1 MFCAG
6 PKLWLHL
13 VPLQKL
19 LCCHKNQFYWMQI
32 IFLSDTKCLRLPQ
45 YVNRCLVW
53 HKKIWTAQNILGPV
67 NSLAGIGSWSAC
79 KHYNKDLSKN
89 RKASQP
95 WLPSQESYAFI
106 APSVFSHISEF
117 LPWIKMNSPD
127 VSTVVFYAMFFYG
140 SKIRPNALVKYQLL
154 WMGPICFGQVQIILY
169 RSKL

>member
-1 MFCAG
+1 M
-6 PKLWLHL
+6 
-13 VPLQKL
+13 
-19 LCCHKNQFYWMQI
+19 
-32 IFLSDTKCLRLPQ
+32 
-45 YVNRCLVW
+45 
-53 HKKIWTAQNILGPV
+53 

-95 WLPSQESYAFI
+95 WLPPQESYAFL

-140 SKIRPNALVKYQLL
+140 SKMILDRPNALVKYQLL

>member
-1 MFCAG
+1 MTLNKLSILG
-6 PKLWLHL
+6 HPKLL
-13 VPLQKL
+13 
-19 LCCHKNQFYWMQI
+19 
-32 IFLSDTKCLRLPQ
+32 
-45 YVNRCLVW
+45 
-53 HKKIWTAQNILGPV
+53 

-127 VSTVVFYAMFFYG
+127 VSTVVFYALFFFVA
-140 SKIRPNALVKYQLL
+140 IELVVMVYDSSSRMVYLAD
-154 WMGPICFGQVQIILY
+154 C
-169 RSKL
+169 